1 MPGNRAT
8 VRQCYTTVHGVSPSL
23 CARLVPTVWLIQRW
37 NAAESSHSGNNIH
50 VETVLPRPVAHLLW
64 MTFGEGIADELPRR
78 IPSPS
83 ASVCSARSGSFGV
96 ACRPADIRT
105 RHSSPS
111 VVVKHCRRGK
121 SAAEV
126 PRPLPPFH
134 FPPIPLST
142 FPPLPPSHS
151 SSFPLFHFPEP

>member
-1 MPGNRAT
+1 MLHDSPWSFALPLRPPCVTCVANLTLRTRQNRLTLAIT
-8 VRQCYTTVHGVSPSL
+8 YMLR
-23 CARLVPTVWLIQRW
+23 RF
-37 NAAESSHSGNNIH
+37 
-50 VETVLPRPVAHLLW
+50 LPRPVAHLLW

-78 IPSPS
+78 ISSPS
-83 ASVCSARSGSFGV
+83 ASVRTARSGSFGV

-134 FPPIPLST
+134 HST
-142 FPPLPPSHS
+142 
-151 SSFPLFHFPEP
+151 FPLFHFSTYLTFPNLKIT